1 MEHLSKAQIVLLAL
15 FVSFVSSMATG
26 IVVVT
31 LMQQASEPVLQT
43 INNVVE
49 RTIEKVVPTIVEK
62 PGKTI
67 VVKDE
72 DLMISAIERNS
83 KSVVAFNVGK
93 EDGEIVSIGVGV
105 IVSPDGLV
113 VTDRANLSGGVLMA
127 TINGVKYALEVVS
140 NEKDNILGL
149 GRLTPVVPVASST
162 PPVVFTP
169 VSFGSPSTLKV
180 GQTAIVIGGKDGDT
194 ITKGFISRLDTHIES
209 NKDTKESVTVLDN
222 IGLSQR
228 FAASSNGAPII
239 TLDGS
244 VVGFLSID
252 ESIWSQVGVPAT
264 RAQMLIDSVSKPAS
278 AKKN

>member
-26 IVVVT
+26 VVVVT

-49 RTIEKVVPTIVEK
+49 RTIEKVVPTVVEK

-83 KSVVAFNVGK
+83 KSVVAFNMSK
-93 EDGEIVSIGVGV
+93 EDGEILSIGVGV

-113 VTDRANLSGGVLMA
+113 VTDRANLSGGVLQ
-127 TINGVKYALEVVS
+127 TTVDGIKYALEVVS

-149 GRLTPVVPVASST
+149 GKLIPVIPTASST
-162 PPVVFTP
+162 PAVTFTT
-169 VSFGSPSTLKV
+169 VSFGNPDTLKV
-180 GQTAIVIGGKDGDT
+180 GQTAIVIGGREGDT
-194 ITKGFISRLDTHIES
+194 ITKGFISRLGTHTET
-209 NKDTKESVTVLDN
+209 NKETKESKVILDN

-228 FAASSNGAPII
+228 FATASNGAPII

-252 ESIWSQVGVPAT
+252 ESIWSQIGVPVNNAES
-264 RAQMLIDSVSKPAS
+264 LITAYKNPPAV
-278 AKKN
+278 KK

>member
-83 KSVVAFNVGK
+83 KSVVAFNVSK

-105 IVSPDGLV
+105 IVSPDGLI

-140 NEKDNILGL
+140 NEKDNVLGL
-149 GRLTPVVPVASST
+149 GRLTPVVPAASST

-169 VSFGSPSTLKV
+169 VSFGNPNTLKV

-194 ITKGFISRLDTHIES
+194 ITKGFISRLDTHTES

-228 FAASSNGAPII
+228 FAANSNGAPII

-244 VVGFLSID
+244 VVGLLSID
-252 ESIWSQVGVPAT
+252 ESIWSQIGVPVNNAEK
-264 RAQMLIDSVSKPAS
+264 LITTYKNSLTE
-278 AKKN
+278 KK